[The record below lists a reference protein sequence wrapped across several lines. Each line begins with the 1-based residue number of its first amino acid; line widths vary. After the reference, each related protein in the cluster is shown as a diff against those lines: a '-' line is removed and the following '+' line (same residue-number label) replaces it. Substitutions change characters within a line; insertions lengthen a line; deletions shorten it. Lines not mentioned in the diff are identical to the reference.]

1 MESYPQEPLSHCL
14 NCGEPIIKRF
24 CPECGQEGTRSVA
37 PLRKLLSELA
47 DHLFSFDSKLFAT
60 LRILLTKPGMLTTEY
75 LEGRRQRYLAPF
87 RMYVTMSAIFFLL
100 LGVRTRVMPT
110 YAASPKIH
118 VNAPG
123 VLTTNSFEGLPDS
136 VTELERKV
144 EAQGKKLNLVDH
156 YLLRQVVQLKKVGL
170 KGLVDKLIGNL
181 PLMLFLLLPLFAVA
195 LKLVYWRSGRLYTE
209 HLIFLLHCHA
219 LSFLALCLEFV
230 PPGAVWTP
238 ILIIWLG
245 TYFFLAMHRVYGQSI
260 GKTLVKMGLLSCFYA
275 AIFLICLMI
284 VSIIA
289 FLQT

>member
-1 MESYPQEPLSHCL
+1 MESYPEELVAHCL
-14 NCGEPIIKRF
+14 NCGEPITKRF
-24 CPECGQEGTRSVA
+24 CPECGQEATRSA
-37 PLRKLLSELA
+37 TPLRKLLSELA

-87 RMYVTMSAIFFLL
+87 RIYVTMSAIFFLL
-100 LGVRTRVMPT
+100 LGFRTRVIPT
-110 YAASPKIH
+110 YTASPIIH

-136 VTELERKV
+136 VTELEHKV

-156 YLLRQVVQLKKVGL
+156 YLLRQVVQLKKVGV

-181 PLMLFLLLPLFAVA
+181 PLMMFLLLLLFACA

-219 LSFLALCLEFV
+219 LSYLALCLEFV
-230 PPGAVWTP
+230 PQGRLWTP
-238 ILIIWLG
+238 LITIWLG
-245 TYFFLAMHRVYGQSI
+245 TYFFLAMHRVYRQSI
-260 GKTLVKMGLLSCFYA
+260 GKTLVKMALLSGFYA
-275 AIFLICLMI
+275 AIFLVCLMV